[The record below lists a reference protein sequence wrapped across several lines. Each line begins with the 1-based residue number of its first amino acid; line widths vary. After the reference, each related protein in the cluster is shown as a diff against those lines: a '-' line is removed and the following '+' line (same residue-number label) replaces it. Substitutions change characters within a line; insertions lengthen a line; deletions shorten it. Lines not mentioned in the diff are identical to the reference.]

1 MLTSACAVALF
12 GIASGACASGVVAGS
27 AQALDAK
34 VARAAILE
42 AERSVRRA
50 HGKRMLWTTAEEA
63 LRSARRAFEDGDLAA
78 ALAQAKLAKDHAELA
93 MAQRRYPPY
102 RF

>member
-1 MLTSACAVALF
+1 MVAVF
-12 GIASGACASGVVAGS
+12 GIAAAACASGVVAGP
-27 AQALDAK
+27 ALAADAN
-34 VARAAILE
+34 VARAAILQ

-50 HGKRMLWTTAEEA
+50 QQKRMLWTSAEEA
-63 LRSARRAFEDGDLAA
+63 LRSARRAFEVGDLAA
-78 ALAQAKLAKDHAELA
+78 AVAQAQLAKEHAELA